1 MAAIFF
7 TISTTLKVMVIPDT
21 QAHSNGHQ
29 IITYTYSVYKDQGDD
44 YTTLEDSKLSEL
56 HLTKHHDPNYM
67 GYITFEDPGR
77 LFTYTADG
85 ELKLNADQVEEIIE
99 HISHYRDNPGLWRHI
114 HQ

>member
-1 MAAIFF
+1 MSAIFF
-7 TISTTLKVMVIPDT
+7 TISPGLKVMVIPDT
-21 QAHSNGHQ
+21 KAQANGHQ
-29 IITYTYSVYKDQGDD
+29 VITYTYSVYQDSGDD
-44 YTTLEDSKLSEL
+44 YTMQEESKQSEL

-85 ELKLNADQVEEIIE
+85 KLELNSSQVEEIIE
-99 HISHYRDNPGLWRHI
+99 HISHYRDNPGMWRHI